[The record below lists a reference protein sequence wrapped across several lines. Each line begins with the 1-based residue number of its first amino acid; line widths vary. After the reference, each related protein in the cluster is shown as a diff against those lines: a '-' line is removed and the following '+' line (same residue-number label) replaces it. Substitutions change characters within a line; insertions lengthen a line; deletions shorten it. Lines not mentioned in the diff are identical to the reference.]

1 MTALDGT
8 SPLSAVKEPTPAPVE
23 AAQAE
28 SPTTT
33 EGSASQTIDESGKVS
48 PKETTTTET
57 EQVRFLT
64 LDDVPE
70 EHRPYVESL
79 LKDRERQMMA
89 AYTRKTQ
96 DVAKEKQKIDAYNM
110 FEKNPEGTI
119 RQIAQQMGFDVI
131 PRGQQPVASQPGM
144 VDTANWEPQTWDEVL
159 VKAKEQA
166 KESLMAEIRPLLEPL
181 YANLQQVKSQGLE
194 NQLSQIDENWRI
206 YEDEIKS
213 NMEFIKPDLL
223 KTAEGIKKL
232 YRMSVPDDVFTSK
245 ATQTAIH
252 QYEKKVK
259 AAQIESKSKVNNTT
273 PSIGKINSYDDA
285 VKAAKKALN
294 LT

>member
-8 SPLSAVKEPTPAPVE
+8 SPLSAVKEPTPAPAE
-23 AAQAE
+23 AVQAE
-28 SPTTT
+28 SPVTT
-33 EGSASQTIDESGKVS
+33 EGPASQTIEGESKVS
-48 PKETTTTET
+48 PKDTTPPDT
-57 EQVRFLT
+57 EQVRFLS

-70 EHRPYVESL
+70 EHRPYVEGL

-131 PRGQQPVASQPGM
+131 PRGHQPQAQSGM
-144 VDTANWEPQTWDEVL
+144 VDTANWEPQTWEEVL
-159 VKAKEQA
+159 VRAKEQA
-166 KESLMAEIRPLLEPL
+166 RESLMAEIKPLLEPL
-181 YANLQQVKSQGLE
+181 YQNLQQVKSQGIE

-232 YRMSVPDDVFTSK
+232 YRMSVPDEVFTSK
-245 ATQTAIH
+245 ATQQAIK
-252 QYEKKVK
+252 QYEQKVK
-259 AAQIESKSKVNNTT
+259 SAQIESKSKVNHTT

>member
-8 SPLSAVKEPTPAPVE
+8 SPLSAVKEPTPAPAE

-28 SPTTT
+28 SPVTT
-33 EGSASQTIDESGKVS
+33 EGPASQTIEGESKVS
-48 PKETTTTET
+48 PKDTTPPDT

-79 LKDRERQMMA
+79 LKERERQMMA

-96 DVAKEKQKIDAYNM
+96 DIAKEKQKIDAYNM
-110 FEKNPEGTI
+110 FEKAPEATI
-119 RQIAQQMGFDVI
+119 RQIAQQMGFDVV
-131 PRGQQPVASQPGM
+131 PRGQQVQAQPGM

-166 KESLMAEIRPLLEPL
+166 RESLMAEIRPLLEPL
-181 YANLQQVKSQGLE
+181 YANLQQVKSQGIE

-245 ATQTAIH
+245 ATQAAIK
-252 QYEKKVK
+252 QYEQKVK
-259 AAQIESKSKVNNTT
+259 SAQIESKSKVNKTS

-294 LT
+294 LI

>member
-8 SPLSAVKEPTPAPVE
+8 SPLSAVKEPTPAPAE

-28 SPTTT
+28 PPVTT
-33 EGSASQTIDESGKVS
+33 EGPASQTIEGESKVS
-48 PKETTTTET
+48 PKDTTPPET

-70 EHRPYVESL
+70 EHRPYVEGL

-119 RQIAQQMGFDVI
+119 RQIAQQMGFDVV
-131 PRGQQPVASQPGM
+131 PRGNQPQAQAGM

-159 VKAKEQA
+159 VRAKEQA
-166 KESLMAEIRPLLEPL
+166 RESLMAEIKPLLEPL
-181 YANLQQVKSQGLE
+181 YQNLQQVKSQGIE

-232 YRMSVPDDVFTSK
+232 YRMSVPDEVFTSK
-245 ATQTAIH
+245 ATQQAIK
-252 QYEKKVK
+252 QYEQKVK
-259 AAQIESKSKVNNTT
+259 SAQIESKSKVNHTT

>member
-8 SPLSAVKEPTPAPVE
+8 SPLSAVKEPTPAPAE

-28 SPTTT
+28 PPVTT
-33 EGSASQTIDESGKVS
+33 EGPASQTIEGESKVS
-48 PKETTTTET
+48 PKDTTPPDT

-70 EHRPYVESL
+70 EHRPYVEGL

-119 RQIAQQMGFDVI
+119 RQIAQQMGFDVV
-131 PRGQQPVASQPGM
+131 PRGNQPQAQPGM

-159 VKAKEQA
+159 VRAKEQA
-166 KESLMAEIRPLLEPL
+166 RESLMAEIKPLLEPL
-181 YANLQQVKSQGLE
+181 YQNLQQVKSQGIE

-232 YRMSVPDDVFTSK
+232 YRMSVPDEVFTSK
-245 ATQTAIH
+245 ATQQAIK
-252 QYEKKVK
+252 QYEQKVK
-259 AAQIESKSKVNNTT
+259 SAQIESKSKVNHTT